1 MKTTLLASPLEQKT
15 RFRIQIKHAVAI
27 GPGKA
32 DVLQC
37 IAETGSIAEAGRR
50 MGMSYQTVWSLVNS
64 LNRDFV
70 APLVITQRGGSAGGG
85 TKLTELGERVLG
97 LYRDVEIK
105 AQLAVESTISQL
117 VSLIKPE
124 AEASSISKDEAGQA
138 SPRSGR
144 KKSPQK

>member
-50 MGMSYQTVWSLVNS
+50 MGMSYQTIWSLVNAM
-64 LNRDFV
+64 NRDFIS
-70 APLVITQRGGSAGGG
+70 PLVSTQRGGVAGGG
-85 TKLTELGERVLG
+85 TKLTELGEHILK
-97 LYRDVEIK
+97 LYRDVELK
-105 AQLAVESTISQL
+105 AQQAIEGQITEL
-117 VSLIKPE
+117 VSFIKP
-124 AEASSISKDEAGQA
+124 D
-138 SPRSGR
+138 
-144 KKSPQK
+144 KSA